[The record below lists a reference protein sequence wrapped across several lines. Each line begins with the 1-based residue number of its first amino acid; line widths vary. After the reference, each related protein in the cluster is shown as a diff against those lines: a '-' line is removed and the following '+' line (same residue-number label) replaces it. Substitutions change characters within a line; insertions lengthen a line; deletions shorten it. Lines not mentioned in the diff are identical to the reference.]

1 MNALV
6 DPPGVSLA
14 SSLKDQLEE
23 LDREQVAKVGRNF
36 NADEVAMF
44 ALGFQAGC
52 NAKADQ
58 IQPIITELEFRLH
71 QACK

>member
-1 MNALV
+1 LNALINT
-6 DPPGVSLA
+6 PGFSLA
-14 SSLKDQLEE
+14 ASLKDQLEA
-23 LDREQVAKVGRNF
+23 LDREQVAKMGRNF
-36 NADEVAMF
+36 NTDEVAMF

-58 IQPIITELEFRLH
+58 IQPIITELELRLH